1 MRTRILSIALAVA
14 LLAAPAAAQQQ
25 APPPPGEPRPFT
37 LPETREF
44 TLPNGLGV
52 TLIPYGEIPQVSV
65 RLITQA
71 GSVNEG
77 ADQVWLSNLTGDLMQ
92 EGTTTRTGEQLAAEA
107 ARMGGSLFVAVGA
120 NTTSVGGEA
129 LSEFATEM
137 VALVADVARNPS
149 FPASELARLQANR
162 VRQLSIARSQPQP
175 LAQERFRQV
184 LYPDHPYGRL
194 YPTQEMVQG
203 YSVEQVRRF
212 YESNYGAARS
222 RLYVAGRFDA
232 AAVEAAVRAAL
243 GGWERGPEAQVSV
256 PAPQSSRAVYL
267 IDRPGAV
274 QSTIFM
280 GLPTIDPSNPDW
292 IGLEVTNTLLGGYFS
307 SRITANI
314 REDKG
319 YTYSPYSMV
328 SPRYRDAFWAQV
340 ADVTTDVTGA
350 SLREI
355 FFEIERLQRE
365 PPGAEELRA
374 VQNYLAGTFVLRN
387 SSRSGII
394 GQLSF
399 LHLHR
404 LGRDYLESYVQRI
417 HAVTPRE
424 LQRIA
429 RTYLDHDRMTI
440 VVVGDRAAIEEQ
452 VREYG
457 EIRGD

>member
-1 MRTRILSIALAVA
+1 
-14 LLAAPAAAQQQ
+14 
-25 APPPPGEPRPFT
+25 
-37 LPETREF
+37 
-44 TLPNGLGV
+44 
-52 TLIPYGEIPQVSV
+52 
-65 RLITQA
+65 
-71 GSVNEG
+71 
-77 ADQVWLSNLTGDLMQ
+77 
-92 EGTTTRTGEQLAAEA
+92 
-107 ARMGGSLFVAVGA
+107 
-120 NTTSVGGEA
+120 
-129 LSEFATEM
+129 
-137 VALVADVARNPS
+137 
-149 FPASELARLQANR
+149 
-162 VRQLSIARSQPQP
+162 
-175 LAQERFRQV
+175 
-184 LYPDHPYGRL
+184 
-194 YPTQEMVQG
+194 
-203 YSVEQVRRF
+203 
-212 YESNYGAARS
+212 
-222 RLYVAGRFDA
+222 
-232 AAVEAAVRAAL
+232 
-243 GGWERGPEAQVSV
+243 
-256 PAPQSSRAVYL
+256 
-267 IDRPGAV
+267 
-274 QSTIFM
+274 
-280 GLPTIDPSNPDW
+280 
-292 IGLEVTNTLLGGYFS
+292 
-307 SRITANI
+307 
-314 REDKG
+314 
-319 YTYSPYSMV
+319 MV